1 MYVIII
7 GCGKVGSR
15 LAKALS
21 DEGHDV
27 VVVDSE
33 SDNFSYLESGF
44 NGVTI
49 TGVPLDEDILIA
61 AGIGSADVLAAV
73 TPDDNMNA
81 TVSQIAK
88 EIFNVPKVITRV
100 HDPDRE
106 LAFQQ
111 LGLTTIC
118 PATLTVAQVKN
129 ILSHKLDGICN
140 SFGGKNINFR
150 FISPDENYLGKFIK
164 NIDPG
169 VNSTIFG
176 IIKDEEFQFAN
187 PNVRIDHRD
196 TLVVAE
202 YV

>member
-15 LAKALS
+15 LAMALS

-27 VVVDSE
+27 VVVDSD
-33 SDNFSYLESGF
+33 SDNFNYLGSGF
-44 NGVTI
+44 NGVTM
-49 TGVPLDEDILIA
+49 TGVPLDEDILKS
-61 AGIGSADVLAAV
+61 AGIENADAV
-73 TPDDNMNA
+73 AVITQDDNMNV

-88 EIFNVPKVITRV
+88 EIFKVPMVITRV
-100 HDPDRE
+100 YDPDRE

-111 LGLTTIC
+111 LGLNTIC
-118 PATLTVAQVKN
+118 PATLTVAQIKN
-129 ILSHKLDGICN
+129 ILSQKLDGICN

-150 FISPDENYLGKFIK
+150 FIPPIERYVGKYVK

-169 VNSTIFG
+169 LNRTIFG

-187 PNVRIDHRD
+187 PGVRIDQGD
-196 TLVVAE
+196 TLVLAE